1 MSTNQKDTVLRHIGK
16 LVNNQSATLPTTL
29 GEWQELAA
37 EARAFLDR
45 KRFKQDD
52 DLGRYVFGSMA
63 DPSWVKRR
71 VENITIFNEG
81 QTRRALSFDIQV
93 PYEQKAIRGDQVAV
107 PVTYLRKGM
116 LINFN
121 SADESGQSIPNLG
134 FTDNGRLSWQGLT
147 YATDRIAFTDFAS
160 RVGLSNDDFRAILHY
175 GIAEVQ
181 LSHGCDPAAM
191 DNDVVYRSQ
200 EVSRHNLFSF
210 FAQLC
215 MYLDN
220 GRFDQADNLVY
231 FPWLKGVNLSETDPT
246 DVPLKKEVLD
256 SAPAVQALM
265 LAILHQATQKGA
277 NLKALEMLCIL
288 LAIASFSYLLVPLLP
303 TSLCFIKDKDGNTQ
317 SRRTLVKISAD
328 VEINFEGE
336 STQAVKANRFLDFLE
351 RLRENA
357 KSFVVPFSTVK
368 VSYSVHSARST
379 HLEFRTPSG
388 THVCRYQGIVADN
401 PQLEN
406 LSCGPMSTEYP
417 VQRALRCVENDN
429 ATRRRDRDEERQ
441 PVDFSQHNATGRQS
455 RHGSYRVSQSAVHVQ
470 TITHRSQPLE
480 YLRLRLAPDW
490 KNQYAWAAVTA
501 VISLLMTFILARRGS
516 SQLDISLDTVIAVD
530 TLIAAIYGA
539 VLLTSSGH
547 YLVRR
552 TFRVPISF
560 TGLSGFVALTAPLA
574 FLWRPA
580 THFLQHSAA
589 APIIIGITAA
599 VIIALAYLLWRFCHQ
614 PSDAFGK
621 EIMIPEHEGR
631 SRKYQDRSLVAVTE
645 TGNFD
650 CDFLHEEII
659 YWAKTGTVDPGKAA
673 GSFDS
678 HIKELR
684 EAVEK

>member
-1 MSTNQKDTVLRHIGK
+1 MSTNQKDTVLRHIRK
-16 LVNNQSATLPTTL
+16 LVNDQSVTLPATPK
-29 GEWQELAA
+29 EWHELVGK
-37 EARAFLDR
+37 ARKFLNR
-45 KRFKQDD
+45 KQFYKDD
-52 DLGRYVFGSMA
+52 ELGRYVFGFMA
-63 DPSWVKRR
+63 DSAWVKRR
-71 VENITIFNEG
+71 VEKITIFNEG

-93 PYEQKAIRGDQVAV
+93 PYEEKAISGDQVAV

-121 SADESGQSIPNLG
+121 STDETGQSIPNLG
-134 FTDNGRLSWQGLT
+134 FTDNGRLAWQGLT
-147 YATDRIAFTDFAS
+147 YAADRIAFTEFAS
-160 RVGLSNDDFRAILHY
+160 GLGLSDDDFRAILHY

-181 LSHGCDPAAM
+181 LSHGCDPVAM

-210 FAQLC
+210 LAQLC
-215 MYLDN
+215 MYLEN
-220 GRFDQADNLVY
+220 KRYDQADNLVF
-231 FPWLKGVNLSETDPT
+231 FPWLEGVNLSETDPE

-265 LAILHQATQKGA
+265 LAILHYTTQKEA
-277 NLKALEMLCIL
+277 NLKALEMLSIL

-303 TSLCFIKDKDGNTQ
+303 ATLCFTTDKDGQLQ

-336 STQAVKANRFLDFLE
+336 SAQVVKENKLLEFLDQLGK
-351 RLRENA
+351 NV
-357 KSFVVPFSTVK
+357 KSFIIPFSTVN
-368 VSYSVHSARST
+368 VSYSVFSAKST

-388 THVCRYQGIVADN
+388 THVCRYQGIVASN
-401 PQLEN
+401 PRLEN

-417 VQRALRCVENDN
+417 VQRALRCVENEDV
-429 ATRRRDRDEERQ
+429 TRHRDRDEERH
-441 PVDFSQHNATGRQS
+441 PVDFSQHNSTKRQS

-470 TITHRSQPLE
+470 TITRRSQPLE

-501 VISLLMTFILARRGS
+501 VASLLMTFILARRGS
-516 SQLDISLDTVIAVD
+516 NQLDFSLDTVIAVD

-552 TFRVPISF
+552 TFRVPIAF

-574 FLWRPA
+574 FLWPPA
-580 THFLQHSAA
+580 THFLQYSAA
-589 APIIIGITAA
+589 APILIGITAA
-599 VIIALAYLLWRFCHQ
+599 VIITLAYLLWRFCHQ

-621 EIMIPEHEGR
+621 EMMIPEHEGR

-659 YWAKTGTVDPGKAA
+659 YWAKTGTVDPGKAT
-673 GSFDS
+673 GSLDS
-678 HIKELR
+678 HIQELR
-684 EAVEK
+684 KAVEK